1 MENFWVNGENY
12 MANEE
17 LFKPIE
23 AKNAVLLSK
32 HVKKRPTIIK
42 GPAVKLEEPV
52 KVVSPE
58 TSSLKQGEGYF
69 QPIIEGGQIV
79 GVIHVCTCGRRSEL
93 RFEFEDS

>member
-1 MENFWVNGENY
+1 

-17 LFKPIE
+17 FFKPIDAKE
-23 AKNAVLLSK
+23 ADFVSK

-52 KVVSPE
+52 KVISPE
-58 TSSLKQGEGYF
+58 SPNFKEGEGYF

>member
-1 MENFWVNGENY
+1 MV
-12 MANEE
+12 NEE
-17 LFKPIE
+17 PFKPIE
-23 AKNAVLLSK
+23 TKDAALLSK
-32 HVKKRPTIIK
+32 QVKKRPIIIK

-58 TSSLKQGEGYF
+58 TSSVKQGEGYF
-69 QPIIEGGQIV
+69 QPIIEGDQIV